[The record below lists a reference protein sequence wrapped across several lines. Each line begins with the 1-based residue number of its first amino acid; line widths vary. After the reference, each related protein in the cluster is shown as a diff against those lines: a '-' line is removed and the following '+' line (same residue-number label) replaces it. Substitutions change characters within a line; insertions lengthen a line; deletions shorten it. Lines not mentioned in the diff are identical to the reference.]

1 MAKQKREGD
10 WWPGQRLVRMDG
22 IRLYG
27 ASVTMFLPQHVFVL
41 ISLPEEP
48 FSLLC
53 LRNLFLKVRV

>member
-27 ASVTMFLPQHVFVL
+27 ASVTMSLPQHVFVL

-48 FSLLC
+48 FSFAC
-53 LRNLFLKVRV
+53 VTYF